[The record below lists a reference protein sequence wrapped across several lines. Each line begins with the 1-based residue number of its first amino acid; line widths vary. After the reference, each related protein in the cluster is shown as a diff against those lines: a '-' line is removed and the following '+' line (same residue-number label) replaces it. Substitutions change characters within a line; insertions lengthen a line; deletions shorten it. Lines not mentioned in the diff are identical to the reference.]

1 MKTPATIFAAITNM
15 THETRVKWDARP
27 ATNVYT
33 NMSAT
38 NGINTK
44 G

>member
-15 THETRVKWDARP
+15 TYETCFKWDARQT
-27 ATNVYT
+27 TNVYT
-33 NMSAT
+33 NMSA